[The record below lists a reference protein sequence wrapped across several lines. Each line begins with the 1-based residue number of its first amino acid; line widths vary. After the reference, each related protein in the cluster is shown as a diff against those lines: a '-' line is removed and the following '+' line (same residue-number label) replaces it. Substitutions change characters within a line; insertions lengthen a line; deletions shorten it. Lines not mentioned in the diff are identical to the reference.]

1 MAFSPLPIPSAL
13 FQHRPCHNVVAVRAI
28 PAVELLTLHGG
39 GLTLV
44 DLFFLFLACPLLAL
58 LLFVFLLLALQL
70 LGAVLLAALLTL
82 DPGLLVLGL
91 FALPLLALLLFR
103 YFLLSILLHT
113 GLTVRNCDHN
123 RVMAGSGLADSRNA
137 ALQSLGTHNAEAGA

>member
-58 LLFVFLLLALQL
+58 FLFVFLLLALQL

-91 FALPLLALLLFR
+91 LLLLLLVLCLLLGLLLLDLLDLGACLLLLLLF
-103 YFLLSILLHT
+103 
-113 GLTVRNCDHN
+113 
-123 RVMAGSGLADSRNA
+123 
-137 ALQSLGTHNAEAGA
+137 